1 MKVDTTGQEGKRNG
15 ENRRDEE
22 SLSEMMGGEAK
33 KKMGA
38 DRAKIN
44 NSWDAAGQKQMAIGL
59 HGL

>member
-33 KKMGA
+33 KMGA

-44 NSWDAAGQKQMAIGL
+44 NSRDAAGQKQMALGL